1 MSFLNIL
8 PFQQGDPRNAGV
20 QVSESRGRYKVLA
33 RRKSVLFWN
42 RNRSVSVIT
51 PEQEDESTWLLAQAF
66 VNPRQSFVENV
77 LSSWWRRIAILYAL
91 PTSLIICYA
100 AIPFPLYQSKLEDK
114 VQINFWFFLFV
125 FYGIYNAVGLLW
137 ITKLFNLF
145 SINWWPQGL
154 GGLLSFFL
162 FWSISLGIGSLT
174 YLTKDDWG
182 TFTLTWSLLTLCTML
197 GPIIFGFFYTR
208 RMHLARTFSRD
219 EPAVE
224 QHKMPFL
231 SVFETH
237 LPRSYT
243 RFLWFILVLA
253 IGLGSF
259 ALGEAYAW
267 FWLST
272 LPHSS
277 ADVLLYVYTW
287 VALIYCLDFMT
298 AFTIERH
305 IESPSLL
312 FMFKL
317 YYALTHQIYVRNLYA
332 RLRSPEQ
339 FAVIQGASS
348 FVTVIVAPIVMH
360 SFAHRMLVYIT
371 ASPIDLTQYR
381 KNAARGFY
389 LKTWAANT
397 TMAAFLGW
405 VTILHFGP
413 NRPAYPYFDF
423 SEPGADDDLY
433 SWQLT
438 FTASFV
444 VWICEIISS
453 FVARF
458 IMQRAYDFS
467 VDKEMRLELT
477 SYPDLLPGGLV
488 LTLFVL
494 MNMLSKH

>member
-1 MSFLNIL
+1 M
-8 PFQQGDPRNAGV
+8 
-20 QVSESRGRYKVLA
+20 
-33 RRKSVLFWN
+33 LFWN
-42 RNRSVSVIT
+42 RNRSASLLT
-51 PEQEDESTWLLAQAF
+51 NEEEDETTWLLTQAF
-66 VNPRQSFVENV
+66 VNPRHKFVEDV
-77 LSSWWRRIAILYAL
+77 LRSWWRRIAILYAL
-91 PTSLIICYA
+91 PTFLILCYA
-100 AIPFPLYQSKLEDK
+100 AIPFPLYTSEIAGR
-114 VQINFWFFLFV
+114 VQIDFWFFLFV

-145 SINWWPQGL
+145 SVNWWPQQL
-154 GGLLSFFL
+154 GGLASFFL
-162 FWSISLGIGSLT
+162 FWSVSLAAGSLT
-174 YLTKDDWG
+174 YLVKDDWG
-182 TFTLTWSLLTLCTML
+182 TFTLTWSLLTLLTML
-197 GPIIFGFFYTR
+197 GPIVFGFFYTR
-208 RMHLARTFSRD
+208 RMHLARSSSRED
-219 EPAVE
+219 SVAGH
-224 QHKMPFL
+224 QKIPFL
-231 SVFETH
+231 SVFEAH

-287 VALIYCLDFMT
+287 IALIYCLDFVT
-298 AFTIERH
+298 SFIIERQ

-348 FVTVIVAPIVMH
+348 FVTVIVAPIIMHNYAHKVM
-360 SFAHRMLVYIT
+360 VYVTGSTIELL
-371 ASPIDLTQYR
+371 PYR

-423 SEPGADDDLY
+423 SEPGASDDLY

-453 FVARF
+453 FVARS
-458 IMQRAYDFS
+458 IMQKAYDFR
-467 VDKEMRLELT
+467 VDKEMQSEMT
-477 SYPDLLPGGLV
+477 AYPDLLPGGLV

-494 MNMLSKH
+494 MNMLSTSIQPHHINGANLNSVYSASVIPLTLTLSFLFVL